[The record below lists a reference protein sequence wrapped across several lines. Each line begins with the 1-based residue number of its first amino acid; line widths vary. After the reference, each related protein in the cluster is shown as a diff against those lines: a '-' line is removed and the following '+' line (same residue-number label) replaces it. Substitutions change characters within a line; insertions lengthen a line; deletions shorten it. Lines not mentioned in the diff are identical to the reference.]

1 MPPRE
6 TVNSDSINTPLAA
19 ATQGVDGAVGVS
31 DVKWYV
37 AIVNP
42 RHEKSVVDKL
52 LEINIKSFAAT
63 QKEARVWANG
73 KRKIIDRVVIP
84 SLVFIHCTEQ
94 KRREIVKQ
102 PYILRFMVNRA
113 ATPGS
118 LCRPV
123 AVIPDAE
130 IDKLMFMLGQSETPV
145 NFSPQIYK
153 VKDNVRVIRGPFRN
167 LVGEIT
173 ENSDGTHTLS
183 VGFSILGGA
192 TVKID
197 PHDVEP
203 IAITN

>member
-1 MPPRE
+1 MPPKE
-6 TVNSDSINTPLAA
+6 IVNSDSTELQIAA
-19 ATQGVDGAVGVS
+19 MPKGVDGAVGVAEA
-31 DVKWYV
+31 KWFV

-42 RHEKSVVDKL
+42 RHEKSVADKL
-52 LEINIKSFAAT
+52 REINIKSFAAT

-84 SLVFIHCTEQ
+84 SMVFIRCTEAR
-94 KRREIVKQ
+94 RREIVKL
-102 PYILRFMVNRA
+102 PYILRFLVNRA
-113 ATPGS
+113 S
-118 LCRPV
+118 DSKNLCRPV
-123 AVIPDAE
+123 AVIPACE

-167 LVGEIT
+167 LIGEIT
-173 ENSDGTHTLS
+173 ENSDGTHILS
-183 VGFSILGGA
+183 VGLSMLGGA

-203 IAITN
+203 IAAPN